1 MTRSPAAGRKVR
13 QDRWQNLAGSAF
25 WLEDQ
30 LARHPN
36 ALHQEERWHLVRAL
50 LDNLLE
56 VFPASL
62 DPVEDFEGYAVR
74 RLSLALRRSLEH
86 TTDG

>member
-1 MTRSPAAGRKVR
+1 MSAFSPAKRSER
-13 QDRWQNLAGSAF
+13 EDRWQNLAGSAF

-30 LARHPN
+30 LARRPSS
-36 ALHQEERWHLVRAL
+36 ALYQEERRHLVRAL

-56 VFPASL
+56 VFPDTL

-86 TTDG
+86 DVD

>member
-1 MTRSPAAGRKVR
+1 MNGSTASGRKER
-13 QDRWQNLAGSAF
+13 EDRWQNLAGSAF

-30 LARHPN
+30 LARLPSSAFHTD
-36 ALHQEERWHLVRAL
+36 ERRHLVRAL

-62 DPVEDFEGYAVR
+62 DPVDDFEGYAVR

-86 TTDG
+86 DVD